1 MRVFSTPKYS
11 GAWFP
16 LDRALRDH
24 RIKIEALLRDALP
37 DPAGKLIV
45 GSSGPEW
52 AGSRTIGISYAHD
65 LDTLLLVWTM
75 DGSPIGVDLESAA
88 RPLRTPAPALAERF
102 FHPGETLTLKSLPP
116 EKQGEA
122 FLELWLKK
130 ESLAKLTRKGLLHT
144 LPQEVDRLS
153 QVRFEEPALLLN
165 GKRAVLAFYRN

>member
-11 GAWFP
+11 GAWVP

-24 RIKIEALLRDALP
+24 RIKIDALLRDALP

-52 AGSRTIGISYAHD
+52 VGSRTIGISYAHD
-65 LDTLLLVWTM
+65 LDTLLLVWTT

-102 FHPGETLTLKSLPP
+102 FHPEESARLSRLPP
-116 EKQGEA
+116 PEQSAA
-122 FLELWLKK
+122 FIDLWLKK
-130 ESLAKLTRKGLLHT
+130 EALAKLTRKGLTRT
-144 LPQEVDRLS
+144 LAREVELIS
-153 QVRFEEPALLLN
+153 NVHFEEPALLLN